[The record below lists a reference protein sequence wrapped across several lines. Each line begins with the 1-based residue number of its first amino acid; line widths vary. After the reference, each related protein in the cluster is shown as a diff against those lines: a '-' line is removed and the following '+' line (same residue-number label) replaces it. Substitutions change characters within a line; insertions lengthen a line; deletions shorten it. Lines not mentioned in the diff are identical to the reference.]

1 MGNMEASQYFRC
13 TNKCHMKFLAQIRIM
28 PKKELLDPQGKTVA
42 KNMINVGIQ
51 DVEDVRIG
59 KFIEMTFDAASED
72 EARSKVEEAC
82 QKILANVIMEGYE
95 FDLHQVETA

>member
-1 MGNMEASQYFRC
+1 MAQSQYFRN
-13 TNKCHMKFLAQIRIM
+13 TNRHHMKFLAQIRIM
-28 PKKELLDPQGKTVA
+28 PHKELLDPQGKTVA
-42 KNMINVGIQ
+42 KNMTNVGIQ

-72 EARSKVEEAC
+72 QARSKVEEAC
-82 QKILANVIMEGYE
+82 QKILANVIMEGFE